1 MLFAFAGGG
10 AGNAQTAPPL
20 ATSRH
25 RGASGGG
32 NNGRGNGAEVSSAT
46 MTKTLSE
53 ESLIP
58 HSDRNK
64 KAVQVYLVET
74 ALRVPNKSCAS
85 FWGSLD
91 PAGGGVAGRALAA
104 GRSTVDDMSNAE
116 YATRRPDASIC

>member
-1 MLFAFAGGG
+1 MMLFAFAGGG

-64 KAVQVYLVET
+64 KAVHCT
-74 ALRVPNKSCAS
+74 ALRVPNTSCAS